1 MRIGYV
7 RAARLVDHLEAKG
20 IVGPT
25 QGSSPREVLVGI
37 NDLER
42 ILRSRV
48 PAGTAAQGAQGAHAA
63 ASQGTHPPSGGSKP
77 ERGHRQAEVAAGS
90 QGASTDSDDA

>member
-1 MRIGYV
+1 M
-7 RAARLVDHLEAKG
+7 RAARLVDHLEEKG

-42 ILRSRV
+42 VLRSRV
-48 PAGTAAQGAQGAHAA
+48 PAGKGAQGAHAA
-63 ASQGTHPPSGGSKP
+63 ASQG
-77 ERGHRQAEVAAGS
+77 A
-90 QGASTDSDDA
+90 QGASTDSDEAGC